1 MGEKIDPWNLVGT
14 KYGTEHM
21 QIFKAGI
28 DIVLGPRDRIDFSQG
43 IDFVESGLVS
53 LKV

>member
-1 MGEKIDPWNLVGT
+1 MEANIDPWNGVGI

-28 DIVLGPRDRIDFSQG
+28 DILLGPRDRIDFSQW